1 MIFISNPL
9 DTFYLKEYNGR
20 RRFNLLHTTRLWNKY
35 HIQKIG
41 KPNDLKVFE
50 EQVTQKGLPG

>member
-1 MIFISNPL
+1 M

-20 RRFNLLHTTRLWNKY
+20 RRFNLLHTTRLWKKY